1 MQRPMLRA
9 RLLYGAMRILLA
21 FSKYL
26 HLFNLAIPAR
36 RPLQLP
42 ILQTAV
48 LFDLPEELVLYI
60 LTYLDI
66 NDLLGCAKVSSVSSL
81 ASFYL

>member
-9 RLLYGAMRILLA
+9 RLLYGAMRILP

-26 HLFNLAIPAR
+26 YLFNFATPAR

-42 ILQTAV
+42 ILQTSV
-48 LFDLPEELVLYI
+48 LFDLPEELVLHI
-60 LTYLDI
+60 LSYLDI
-66 NDLLGCAKVSSVSSL
+66 NDLLGCAEVSSVSNL